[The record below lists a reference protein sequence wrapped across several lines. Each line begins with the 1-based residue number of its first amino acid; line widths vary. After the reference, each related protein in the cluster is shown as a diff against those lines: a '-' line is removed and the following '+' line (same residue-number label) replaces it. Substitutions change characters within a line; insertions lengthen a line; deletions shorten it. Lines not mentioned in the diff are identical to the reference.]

1 MAGDLSSHDD
11 GVAFLIS
18 AEVVF
23 AIIAAFCSSPQTAE
37 INAGKRADTLMKWVW
52 LGIGT
57 SALFVGIAAHYTASH
72 KKPVIVGGGLAGA
85 ILGLAYVYAKSSGLR
100 SGQPGTEN

>member
-37 INAGKRADTLMKWVW
+37 INADKRADTLMKWVW
-52 LGIGT
+52 LGMGT
-57 SALFVGIAAHYTASH
+57 SALFVAMAVYFTDSR
-72 KKPVIVGGGLAGA
+72 KKPVIVGGALAGG
-85 ILGLAYVYAKSSGLR
+85 ILGAAYAYAKHSGLR
-100 SGQPGTEN
+100 NAGNGTES